1 MAFECG
7 KCSGSGR
14 CQFCHGTGKI
24 LGNLNSKRA
33 CETCKGSGVCY
44 ICRGKGKL
52 T

>member
-1 MAFECG
+1 MAMECG

-14 CQFCHGTGKI
+14 CPFCHGTGNV
-24 LGNLNSKRA
+24 LGHLKSNRA
-33 CETCKGSGVCY
+33 CIVCKGSGVCH